1 MKCML
6 LSSNSTSVRLLLAF
20 ANQFD
25 LMAFDVK
32 TAFLHACLP
41 YDLYV
46 KQVPGYLEADTSTIL
61 HLLVALY
68 GFKQSS
74 HEWYKL
80 LSMVLSTL
88 GLVCCEADYAVFM
101 GRWTTPPHNSVSLP
115 PSGGPL
121 FLIIPIHVDDNLTI
135 SNSLP
140 LYEWFALEISK
151 SIEFISLGPV
161 INTRYLGQ
169 RVIRDRAN
177 KTKGVQG
184 SEKKTWGQFFL
195 RPISL
200 D

>member
-68 GFKQSS
+68 GFK
-74 HEWYKL
+74 
-80 LSMVLSTL
+80 
-88 GLVCCEADYAVFM
+88 
-101 GRWTTPPHNSVSLP
+101 
-115 PSGGPL
+115 
-121 FLIIPIHVDDNLTI
+121 
-135 SNSLP
+135 
-140 LYEWFALEISK
+140 
-151 SIEFISLGPV
+151 
-161 INTRYLGQ
+161 
-169 RVIRDRAN
+169 
-177 KTKGVQG
+177 
-184 SEKKTWGQFFL
+184 
-195 RPISL
+195 
-200 D
+200 